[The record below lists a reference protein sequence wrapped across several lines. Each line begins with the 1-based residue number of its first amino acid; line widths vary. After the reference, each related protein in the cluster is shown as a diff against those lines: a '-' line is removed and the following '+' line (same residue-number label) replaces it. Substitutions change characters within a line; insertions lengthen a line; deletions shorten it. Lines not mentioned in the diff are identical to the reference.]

1 MAAIFARGPTSW
13 FHVIRWDTRHDS
25 FESGAWIR
33 GRIYPERCDL
43 SPDGELLLYFVHQ
56 GRKYR
61 TSYTSAWTGLSRL
74 PWLHALGLWP
84 QGHTWGGGGHFEANR
99 QICLAVGHLAQPHPE
114 HVPHGLDVFNGGGQ
128 RQLISHE
135 VAGAEWSGRDQNR
148 RLIFAADG
156 KLHWQRDDGT
166 VQVLADFNGDKPDP
180 REAPA
185 WARRPLTD

>member
-1 MAAIFARGPTSW
+1 MKAEVKDMCPVRQGKAQNTAIAGLSRVFATPPWPPRTW
-13 FHVIRWDTRHDS
+13 QALRF
-25 FESGAWIR
+25 
-33 GRIYPERCDL
+33 
-43 SPDGELLLYFVHQ
+43 LLLQ
-56 GRKYR
+56 S
-61 TSYTSAWTGLSRL
+61 TIYTSAWTGVSRL

-114 HVPHGLDVFNGGGQ
+114 HIPHGLDVFSGGGQ

-185 WARRPLTD
+185 WARRPLTG